1 MKDFRKEGMHILHLH
16 INILIS
22 KIDEVRCVP
31 IIGIGQSKLD
41 LSILNTK
48 ADIEVYDV
56 IRLNCSGRGGR
67 VTWYIR
73 KSLSYNHK
81 LGCCPNTEN
90 IFIDTFLTKLK
101 TTLVG
106 L

>member
-1 MKDFRKEGMHILHLH
+1 MQDFQKEGMHILHLH

-22 KIDEVRCVP
+22 KIDEVCCVP

-48 ADIEVYDV
+48 ADMEVYDV
-56 IRLNCSGRGGR
+56 IRLNCSGRGGG
-67 VTWYIR
+67 VTWYII

-81 LGCCPNTEN
+81 LGCCPNTEKN
-90 IFIDTFLTKLK
+90 FIDTFLTKLK
-101 TTLVG
+101 PTLVG